1 MRVEDGVGTRYG
13 RLPQV
18 PKIVETKFFEIKSSD
33 FAVFVLLTLLPNLKG
48 LSPTGSDIVVERGG
62 APQLILHIVPLH
74 LFYMMYILGVICN
87 VPVFI
92 KT

>member
-1 MRVEDGVGTRYG
+1 M
-13 RLPQV
+13 
-18 PKIVETKFFEIKSSD
+18 
-33 FAVFVLLTLLPNLKG
+33 TLLPKLKD

-62 APQLILHIVPLH
+62 EPQLIVYIVPLH